1 LSRYLGRMAVSSI
14 LSHVLRVWSCAAFS
28 VKIQAVA
35 EKDKAC
41 LQAAVEQEKA
51 CLQEQHAAL
60 KEAQAAQSADAMQ
73 HLQEEHSALQS
84 ELARCQQRQSEH
96 FALREAELSDW
107 REKIELWAQR
117 LQQKHEVSVGFLV
130 AVFDHEVDA
139 AVEYR
144 FFCMWHQ
151 LVLYECQG
159 ALQEQLQ
166 AQKEQ
171 LIDQE
176 KQLVTM
182 KETAGVSSQLVST
195 TEYQAEWLSSEL
207 AKNREVTREL
217 ELKLQESVA
226 QILDLRR
233 ASANAATV
241 DIQKVALHSLFMRL
255 ITVVYGDI
263 HAALKDIRVGEGDSV
278 DKAGFQT
285 LAHRIGLLDSA
296 ADVVWDLLCASKG
309 RETLTLSE
317 LGEGPPSVLGGAVN
331 YQGAAPVSAIQDAVA
346 GVLDV
351 LEDGQSSGCSLLSSA
366 DTDRALE

>member
-1 LSRYLGRMAVSSI
+1 
-14 LSHVLRVWSCAAFS
+14 
-28 VKIQAVA
+28 
-35 EKDKAC
+35 
-41 LQAAVEQEKA
+41 
-51 CLQEQHAAL
+51 
-60 KEAQAAQSADAMQ
+60 
-73 HLQEEHSALQS
+73 
-84 ELARCQQRQSEH
+84 
-96 FALREAELSDW
+96 
-107 REKIELWAQR
+107 
-117 LQQKHEVSVGFLV
+117 
-130 AVFDHEVDA
+130 
-139 AVEYR
+139 
-144 FFCMWHQ
+144 MWHQ